1 MDHDIAA
8 LKKQLIE
15 LASMLEAGQLTP
27 EQYEQDKASLERR
40 ILDCVMSAPT
50 VLPEQPVID
59 QSVTSV
65 AAEMPSSSA
74 GVAAPR
80 RGPAKWLIAAFVALV
95 VALLAV
101 AYLSSRRVESKASAA
116 AKLGAPTA
124 AASSPNHDAGSEQ
137 MGAMIDKLAARLKDK
152 PDDAPGWAM
161 LARSY
166 GALGRSADAVQAYAK
181 ATELSPKDAGL
192 LVDYAD
198 VLAVK
203 NNRSLSGEPM
213 KLIGRALK
221 LDPRNI
227 KALAMAG
234 SDAFE
239 RKDYRAAVT
248 YWEQLVAIGGAT
260 NPFAQQIEPALVQA
274 RQLAGLPP
282 GAPAASSSAAAAA
295 RLALPASAAAASAP
309 RAGVQGTVTLAPSLR
324 SQVKADDTVFIF
336 ARAAQGSR
344 MPLAILRRQ
353 VKDLPIVFSLEDG
366 MAMTQAPTLSTAG
379 LVTVGARISRSGK
392 AIAEKG
398 DLFGQSDEVTVGVK
412 GLLIEIK
419 DTVK

>member
-15 LASMLEAGQLTP
+15 LALMLEAGQLTP

-50 VLPEQPVID
+50 ALPEQPVID

-65 AAEMPSSSA
+65 AAVIPSSSA
-74 GVAAPR
+74 GLAAPR

-101 AYLSSRRVESKASAA
+101 AYLSSRRVDSKASAA

-192 LVDYAD
+192 LADYAD

-227 KALAMAG
+227 KEIG
-234 SDAFE
+234 
-239 RKDYRAAVT
+239 RAHV
-248 YWEQLVAIGGAT
+248 
-260 NPFAQQIEPALVQA
+260 
-274 RQLAGLPP
+274 
-282 GAPAASSSAAAAA
+282 
-295 RLALPASAAAASAP
+295 
-309 RAGVQGTVTLAPSLR
+309 
-324 SQVKADDTVFIF
+324 
-336 ARAAQGSR
+336 
-344 MPLAILRRQ
+344 
-353 VKDLPIVFSLEDG
+353 
-366 MAMTQAPTLSTAG
+366 
-379 LVTVGARISRSGK
+379 
-392 AIAEKG
+392 
-398 DLFGQSDEVTVGVK
+398 
-412 GLLIEIK
+412 
-419 DTVK
+419 